1 MNDTMLN
8 INQDEEKPSNLKN
21 MTVLLE
27 KPEPPAEPEP
37 QHESFD
43 NTNLDAASTASP
55 SSSPELRK

>member
-27 KPEPPAEPEP
+27 KPEPIAEPEAQP
-37 QHESFD
+37 ESFD
-43 NTNLDAASTASP
+43 NTNIDAASTASP
-55 SSSPELRK
+55 SSSPELK

>member
-27 KPEPPAEPEP
+27 KPERLVEPEP
-37 QHESFD
+37 QPESFD
-43 NTNLDAASTASP
+43 NTNIDAASTASP
-55 SSSPELRK
+55 SSSPELK